1 MKKIFICVLF
11 IIVISCAQKKQ
22 AADDKRNIVQ
32 TIEMEE
38 VLNNPSSNSVSLTE
52 FIDTIKYIPLETTL
66 DCYMQG
72 IQKIIW
78 YKNNFYIYDFEGIFK
93 FNSEGKFV
101 GKIGKWGVGPQEYR
115 QCRGII
121 IHSDTLFINGGTTGK
136 VLAFDTNSG
145 LFLASYPFPVRTFFG
160 KIGENFAT
168 LNNDN
173 GYLEFFDYNGKLQNS
188 INYEKYDREVTNVGG
203 FIMYPL
209 HDIFSGTHESLKIST
224 SLNDTIFEL
233 KNSLELTPCYILNLG
248 EYKLPTNK
256 RVEYA
261 YETEIE
267 KLSLKLIRPVPL
279 ETKDYLFIQFGKWG
293 TRSNISHVG
302 LSDKKADLIGLGIFD
317 KKSNRLSIVKDDIEN
332 YPCFYPNFSDGE
344 NWVISYV
351 STTDAIEFLN
361 QNKIKNV
368 YKPFS
373 SVAEKVKIEDNP
385 VIIIAKLKD

>member
-1 MKKIFICVLF
+1 MKKISICILF
-11 IIVISCAQKKQ
+11 TIVISCVQKKQ

-32 TIEMEE
+32 AIEIEE

-52 FIDTIKYIPLETTL
+52 IIDTIKYIPLETTL
-66 DCYMQG
+66 DCYMQE

-93 FNSEGKFV
+93 FNSEGKFIDR
-101 GKIGKWGVGPQEYR
+101 IGKNGVGPQEYR

-136 VLAFDTNSG
+136 ILAFDTDSG

-160 KIGENFAT
+160 KIGKNFVT
-168 LNNDN
+168 LNEDN
-173 GYLEFFDYNGKLQNS
+173 GYLEFFDYKGKLQNS
-188 INYEKYDREVTNVGG
+188 INYEKYDREVTNRGG

-233 KNSLELTPCYILNLG
+233 KNSLELTPRYILNLG
-248 EYKLPTNK
+248 EYKLPVNK

-261 YETEIE
+261 HETDIE
-267 KLSLKLIRPVPL
+267 KLSFTLIRPVPL
-279 ETKDYLFIQFGKWG
+279 ETNNFLFIQFGKWG

-302 LSDKKADLIGLGIFD
+302 LSDKKADLIGSGIFD
-317 KKSNRLSIVKDDIEN
+317 KRNNRFSIVKDDIEN

-344 NWVISYV
+344 NWVMSYISAM
-351 STTDAIEFLN
+351 DAIEFLN
-361 QNKIKNV
+361 QNKTKSV

-373 SVAEKVKIEDNP
+373 SVAEKLKMEDNP